1 MQDSTMAV
9 TELYREGGFDVS
21 DEFRDLPDHVAAELE
36 FLYLLLFRSAQAAA
50 VGDMEARTAATALRN
65 RFLREHLGAWIEPF
79 ARAMRKGAETDFYRA
94 LADLTEAFVRR
105 EAADQV
111 P

>member
-1 MQDSTMAV
+1 
-9 TELYREGGFDVS
+9 
-21 DEFRDLPDHVAAELE
+21 
-36 FLYLLLFRSAQAAA
+36 
-50 VGDMEARTAATALRN
+50 
-65 RFLREHLGAWIEPF
+65 
-79 ARAMRKGAETDFYRA
+79 MRKGAETDFYRA